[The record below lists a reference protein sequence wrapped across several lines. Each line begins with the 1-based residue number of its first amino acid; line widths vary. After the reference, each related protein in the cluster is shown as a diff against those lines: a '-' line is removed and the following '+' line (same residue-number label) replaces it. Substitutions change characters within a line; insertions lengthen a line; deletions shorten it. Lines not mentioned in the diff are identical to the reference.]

1 MNIFVLDKNPIRAAK
16 YHCNS
21 HVIKLI
27 IEGAQMLSTAHWVT
41 QLGLRGRQRSD
52 FKRVRDMQEWL
63 FQNVPRGDQPPYKMS
78 HINHP
83 CTLWTLKSTLN
94 YQWLSDLSLA
104 LCSEYTERYGKVH
117 KTQEVLEWLDRRVP
131 QIPDVGLTPHPQCV
145 PDDCKVPGDPV
156 AAYRDYYNRYKNHF
170 AKWEPRAR
178 RPQWY
183 KG

>member
-1 MNIFVLDKNPIRAAK
+1 M
-16 YHCNS
+16 
-21 HVIKLI
+21 
-27 IEGAQMLSTAHWVT
+27 
-41 QLGLRGRQRSD
+41 
-52 FKRVRDMQEWL
+52 
-63 FQNVPRGDQPPYKMS
+63 
-78 HINHP
+78 
-83 CTLWTLKSTLN
+83 
-94 YQWLSDLSLA
+94 A
-104 LCSEYTERYGKVH
+104 LCAEYTERYGKVH